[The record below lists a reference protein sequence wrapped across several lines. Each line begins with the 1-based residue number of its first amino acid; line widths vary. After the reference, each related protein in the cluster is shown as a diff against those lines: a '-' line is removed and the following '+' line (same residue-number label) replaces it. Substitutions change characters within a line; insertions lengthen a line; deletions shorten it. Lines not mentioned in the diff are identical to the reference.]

1 MDVPEL
7 DSRLFRDELRPS
19 DGGVYR
25 FRYDGCRRR
34 IKSHLVQPDP
44 QKKTKKS
51 YDLNSSDFFWA
62 KHAANPFPQV
72 AEEIDAEL
80 SKCASLPSVAF
91 MPLTVYSLS

>member
-1 MDVPEL
+1 M
-7 DSRLFRDELRPS
+7 
-19 DGGVYR
+19 
-25 FRYDGCRRR
+25 C
-34 IKSHLVQPDP
+34 LVKPDP

-80 SKCASLPSVAF
+80 GKYVSL
-91 MPLTVYSLS
+91 